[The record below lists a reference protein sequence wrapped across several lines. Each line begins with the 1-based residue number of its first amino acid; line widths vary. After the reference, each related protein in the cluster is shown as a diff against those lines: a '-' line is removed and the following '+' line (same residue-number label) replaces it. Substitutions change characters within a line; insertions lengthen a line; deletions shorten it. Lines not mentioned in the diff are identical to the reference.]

1 MKMAIRNFF
10 RNMSQGL
17 PNPGFMQKKYK
28 KGIFSDVQW
37 WKQIS
42 THFSDSTHQECM
54 IFARI
59 GNGPCYH
66 HWTEIFAGVQMVG
79 KLR

>member
-1 MKMAIRNFF
+1 MI
-10 RNMSQGL
+10 
-17 PNPGFMQKKYK
+17 KK
-28 KGIFSDVQW
+28 
-37 WKQIS
+37 IS

-66 HWTEIFAGVQMVG
+66 HWTEIFAGVIVVEETKDTKVMIG
-79 KLR
+79 FIS